1 MDSLSMTMEQLL
13 LQQTEII
20 EKLIELNKE
29 IIKELAQYKSIEAE
43 EERLQKIERLWKNPQ
58 SLFFKGVL

>member
-1 MDSLSMTMEQLL
+1 MDSLSMTTEQLL

-29 IIKELAQYKSIEAE
+29 ITKELAQYKSIEAE
-43 EERLQKIERLWKNPQ
+43 EERLQKIERLWKNP
-58 SLFFKGVL
+58 